1 MDELTRKLSEALE
14 VNCRTA
20 TLPVGVKLARPGDS
34 APAKAKYP
42 RAHIGRCL
50 AVCQGMSI
58 ARNMGWT
65 VAFGAADHA
74 CPLARI
80 FMGHT
85 RPDKFLQGHIAEF
98 YQQDPECMRSMEA
111 SYSRWPL
118 DSYSEIWLSPIGSCA
133 FTPDLVVVYGFPAQ
147 ILTLIQGANFGH
159 GPGLNSVSSGRYG
172 CSTWIAGVLQK
183 GECTY
188 MVPGPGER
196 IFAGTQDHEMSFA
209 APYAHFARLIEGLN
223 YVRRKGSYRYPVPN
237 MGSLS
242 EPRIPA
248 KYFEIE

>member
-1 MDELTRKLSEALE
+1 MDELTRKLSDTLDAI
-14 VNCRTA
+14 CRTA
-20 TLPVGVKLARPGDS
+20 TLPVAVKLARPEDS

-42 RAHIGRCL
+42 QKHIGHRL
-50 AVCQGMSI
+50 AICQGMSI
-58 ARNMGWT
+58 ARNLGWT
-65 VAFGAADHA
+65 MIFGPQDHG

-85 RPDKFLQGHIAEF
+85 QPEKFLQGHIAEF
-98 YQQDPECMRSMEA
+98 YQQDSECMRKMEA
-111 SYSRWPL
+111 SYPRWPL
-118 DSYSEIWLSPIGSCA
+118 DSYSEIWLSPISSCA

-147 ILTLIQGANFGH
+147 VLALIQGANFGH
-159 GPGLNSVSSGRYG
+159 GPGLTSVSSGRYG
-172 CSTWIAGVLQK
+172 CSAWIAGVLQN

-196 IFAGTQDHEMSFA
+196 VFAGTQDHEMSFA
-209 APYAHFARLIEGLN
+209 APYAKFESLIEGLN
-223 YVRRKGSYRYPVPN
+223 YVRKKGSYRFPVPN
-237 MGSLS
+237 MGALS